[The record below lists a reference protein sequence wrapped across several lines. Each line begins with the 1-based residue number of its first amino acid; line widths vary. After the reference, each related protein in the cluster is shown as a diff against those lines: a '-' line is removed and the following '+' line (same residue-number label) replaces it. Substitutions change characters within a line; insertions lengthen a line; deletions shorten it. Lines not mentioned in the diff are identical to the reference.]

1 MEAEYLREQESESA
15 GASGFSQLEDKV
27 MKTAAQFFGKDL
39 LPYVGIKGRI
49 ACVAPTEHVHLEM
62 RRLEED
68 FNFIMKDGSWR
79 HLEFESDEIV
89 LEDMRRFRCYEAVL
103 SYNYGAEVIT
113 CVVCTG
119 RKGKVTDRIKEGI
132 NVYRVRLLWLREVLR
147 EAEERQAA
155 GVLDRQSLVQL
166 LLTPL
171 MSGEMARKE
180 RILKSLKMI
189 RGEQAAVDEAEKRQM
204 ESVLYALAMKFLT
217 KEELEEV
224 WEVFRMTVLG
234 EILVE
239 HGKEIGIA
247 EGRSQGIEEG
257 RTQGIEA
264 FILGNLEENI
274 PRDRIVEKLIRRFSM
289 TPEEAECC
297 CQRIAGQSF

>member
-1 MEAEYLREQESESA
+1 MVKKQEMRS
-15 GASGFSQLEDKV
+15 GAQPYEDRALKA
-27 MKTAAQFFGKDL
+27 AAQFFGREL
-39 LPYVGIKGRI
+39 LPLLGVKEVIRG
-49 ACVAPTEHVHLEM
+49 VAPTEQV
-62 RRLEED
+62 RLEIKDFQED
-68 FNFIMKDGSWR
+68 FNFWMEKGYIY

-132 NVYRVRLLWLREVLR
+132 NVYRVRLLWLRDGDADQVLR

-239 HGKEIGIA
+239 HGKEIGI
-247 EGRSQGIEEG
+247 
-257 RTQGIEA
+257 EA
-264 FILGNLEENI
+264 FILDNLEENI
-274 PRDRIVEKLIRRFSM
+274 PRDRIIDKLVRRFSL
-289 TPEEAECC
+289 TRESAE
-297 CQRIAGQSF
+297 SYFHKFVE

>member
-1 MEAEYLREQESESA
+1 MVKKQEMRS
-15 GASGFSQLEDKV
+15 GAQPYEDRALKA
-27 MKTAAQFFGKDL
+27 AAQFFGREL
-39 LPYVGIKGRI
+39 LPLLGVKEVIRG
-49 ACVAPTEHVHLEM
+49 VAPTEQV
-62 RRLEED
+62 RLEIRDFQED
-68 FNFIMKDGSWR
+68 FNFWMEKGYIY

-132 NVYRVRLLWLREVLR
+132 NVYRVRLLWLRDGDADQVLR

-180 RILKSLKMI
+180 RILRSLKMI
-189 RGEQAAVDEAEKRQM
+189 RGEREAVDEAEKRQM

-239 HGKEIGIA
+239 HGKEIGI
-247 EGRSQGIEEG
+247 
-257 RTQGIEA
+257 EA
-264 FILGNLEENI
+264 FILDNLEENI
-274 PRDRIVEKLIRRFSM
+274 PRDRIIDKLVRRFSL
-289 TPEEAECC
+289 TRESAE
-297 CQRIAGQSF
+297 SYFHKFVE

>member
-1 MEAEYLREQESESA
+1 MVKKQEMRS
-15 GASGFSQLEDKV
+15 GAQPYEDRALKA
-27 MKTAAQFFGKDL
+27 AAQFFGREL
-39 LPYVGIKGRI
+39 LPLLGVKEVIRG
-49 ACVAPTEHVHLEM
+49 VAPTEQV
-62 RRLEED
+62 RLEIRDFQED
-68 FNFIMKDGSWR
+68 FNFWMEKGYIY

-132 NVYRVRLLWLREVLR
+132 NVYRVRLLWLRDGDADQVLR

-204 ESVLYALAMKFLT
+204 ESVLFALAMKFLT

-239 HGKEIGIA
+239 HGKEIGI
-247 EGRSQGIEEG
+247 
-257 RTQGIEA
+257 EA
-264 FILGNLEENI
+264 FILDNLEENI
-274 PRDRIVEKLIRRFSM
+274 PRDRIIDKLVRRFSL
-289 TPEEAECC
+289 TRESAE
-297 CQRIAGQSF
+297 SYFHKFVE

>member
-1 MEAEYLREQESESA
+1 MVKKQEMRS
-15 GASGFSQLEDKV
+15 GAQPYEDRALKA
-27 MKTAAQFFGKDL
+27 AAQFFGREL
-39 LPYVGIKGRI
+39 LPLLGVKEVIRG
-49 ACVAPTEHVHLEM
+49 VAPTEQV
-62 RRLEED
+62 RLEIKDFQED
-68 FNFIMKDGSWR
+68 FNFWMEKGYIY

-132 NVYRVRLLWLREVLR
+132 NVYRVRLLWLRDGDADQVLR

-171 MSGEMARKE
+171 MSGEMTRKE

-189 RGEQAAVDEAEKRQM
+189 RGEQEAVDEAEKRQM

-247 EGRSQGIEEG
+247 EGR
-257 RTQGIEA
+257 TQGIEA
-264 FILGNLEENI
+264 FILDNLEENI
-274 PRDRIVEKLIRRFSM
+274 PRGRIIDKLIRRVSLSR
-289 TPEEAECC
+289 EEAERCY
-297 CQRIAGQSF
+297 RRVLDNAVL

>member
-1 MEAEYLREQESESA
+1 MVKKQEMRS
-15 GASGFSQLEDKV
+15 GAQPYEDRALKA
-27 MKTAAQFFGKDL
+27 AAQFFGREL
-39 LPYVGIKGRI
+39 LPLLGVKEVIRG
-49 ACVAPTEHVHLEM
+49 VAPTEQV
-62 RRLEED
+62 RLEIKDFQED
-68 FNFIMKDGSWR
+68 FNFWMEKGYIY

-132 NVYRVRLLWLREVLR
+132 NVYRVRLLWLRDGDADQVLR

-171 MSGEMARKE
+171 MSGEMTRKE

-189 RGEQAAVDEAEKRQM
+189 RGEQEAVDEAEKRQM

-247 EGRSQGIEEG
+247 EGR
-257 RTQGIEA
+257 TQGIEA
-264 FILGNLEENI
+264 FILDNLEENI
-274 PRDRIVEKLIRRFSM
+274 PRGRIIDKLIRRFSLSR
-289 TPEEAECC
+289 EEAERCY
-297 CQRIAGQSF
+297 RRVLDNAVL

>member
-1 MEAEYLREQESESA
+1 MVKKQEMRS
-15 GASGFSQLEDKV
+15 GAQPYEDRALKA
-27 MKTAAQFFGKDL
+27 AAQFFGREL
-39 LPYVGIKGRI
+39 LPLLGVKEVIRG
-49 ACVAPTEHVHLEM
+49 VAPTEQV
-62 RRLEED
+62 RLEIKDFQED
-68 FNFIMKDGSWR
+68 FNFWMAKGYIY

-132 NVYRVRLLWLREVLR
+132 NVYRVRLLWLRDGDADQVLR

-171 MSGEMARKE
+171 MSGEMTRKE

-189 RGEQAAVDEAEKRQM
+189 RGEREAVDEAEKRQM

-239 HGKEIGIA
+239 HGKEIGI
-247 EGRSQGIEEG
+247 
-257 RTQGIEA
+257 EA
-264 FILGNLEENI
+264 FILDNLEENI
-274 PRDRIVEKLIRRFSM
+274 PRDRIIDKLVRRFSL
-289 TPEEAECC
+289 TRESAE
-297 CQRIAGQSF
+297 SYFHKFVE

>member
-1 MEAEYLREQESESA
+1 MVKKQEMRS
-15 GASGFSQLEDKV
+15 GAQPYEDRALKA
-27 MKTAAQFFGKDL
+27 AAQFFGREL
-39 LPYVGIKGRI
+39 LPLLGVKEVIRG
-49 ACVAPTEHVHLEM
+49 VAPTEQV
-62 RRLEED
+62 RLEIRDFQED
-68 FNFIMKDGSWR
+68 FNFWMEKGYIY

-132 NVYRVRLLWLREVLR
+132 NVYRVRLLWLRDGDADQVLR

-171 MSGEMARKE
+171 MSGEMTRKE
-180 RILKSLKMI
+180 RILRSLKMI
-189 RGEQAAVDEAEKRQM
+189 RGEQEAVDEAEKRQM
-204 ESVLYALAMKFLT
+204 EAVLYALAMKFLT

-239 HGKEIGIA
+239 HGKEIGI
-247 EGRSQGIEEG
+247 
-257 RTQGIEA
+257 EA
-264 FILGNLEENI
+264 FILDNLEENI
-274 PRDRIVEKLIRRFSM
+274 PRDRIIEKLIRRFSL
-289 TPEEAECC
+289 TRESAESYF
-297 CQRIAGQSF
+297 QKFVG

>member
-1 MEAEYLREQESESA
+1 MVKKQEMRS
-15 GASGFSQLEDKV
+15 GAQPYEDRALKA
-27 MKTAAQFFGKDL
+27 AAQFFGREL
-39 LPYVGIKGRI
+39 LPLLGVKEVIRG
-49 ACVAPTEHVHLEM
+49 VAPTEQV
-62 RRLEED
+62 RLEIRDFQED
-68 FNFIMKDGSWR
+68 FNFWMEKGYIY

-132 NVYRVRLLWLREVLR
+132 NVYRVRLLWLRDGDADQVLR

-189 RGEQAAVDEAEKRQM
+189 RGEQEAVDEAEKRQM

-247 EGRSQGIEEG
+247 EGR
-257 RTQGIEA
+257 TQGIEA
-264 FILGNLEENI
+264 FILDNLEENI
-274 PRDRIVEKLIRRFSM
+274 PRGRIIDKLIRRFSLSR
-289 TPEEAECC
+289 EDAERCY
-297 CQRIAGQSF
+297 RRVLDNAVL

>member
-1 MEAEYLREQESESA
+1 MVKKQEMRS
-15 GASGFSQLEDKV
+15 GAQPYEDRALKA
-27 MKTAAQFFGKDL
+27 AAQFFGREL
-39 LPYVGIKGRI
+39 LPLLGVKEVIRG
-49 ACVAPTEHVHLEM
+49 VAPTEQV
-62 RRLEED
+62 RLEIKDFQED
-68 FNFIMKDGSWR
+68 FNFWMEKGYIY

-132 NVYRVRLLWLREVLR
+132 NVYRVRLLWLRDGDADQVLR

-189 RGEQAAVDEAEKRQM
+189 RGEREAVDEAEKRQM

-239 HGKEIGIA
+239 HGKEIGI
-247 EGRSQGIEEG
+247 
-257 RTQGIEA
+257 EA
-264 FILGNLEENI
+264 FILDNLEENI
-274 PRDRIVEKLIRRFSM
+274 PRDRIIEKLIRRFSL
-289 TPEEAECC
+289 TRESAESYF
-297 CQRIAGQSF
+297 QKFVG

>member
-1 MEAEYLREQESESA
+1 MVKKQEMRS
-15 GASGFSQLEDKV
+15 GAQPYEDRALKA
-27 MKTAAQFFGKDL
+27 AAQFFGREL
-39 LPYVGIKGRI
+39 LPLLGVKEVIRG
-49 ACVAPTEHVHLEM
+49 VAPTEQV
-62 RRLEED
+62 RLEIKDFQED
-68 FNFIMKDGSWR
+68 FNFWMEKGYIY

-132 NVYRVRLLWLREVLR
+132 NVYRVRLLWLRDGDADQVLR

-171 MSGEMARKE
+171 MSGEMTRKE

-189 RGEQAAVDEAEKRQM
+189 RGEREAVDEAEKRQM

-247 EGRSQGIEEG
+247 EGRTQGIAEG

-264 FILGNLEENI
+264 FILDNLEENI
-274 PRDRIVEKLIRRFSM
+274 PRGRIIDKLIRRFSLSR
-289 TPEEAECC
+289 EEAERCY
-297 CQRIAGQSF
+297 RRVLDNAVL

>member
-1 MEAEYLREQESESA
+1 MVKKQEMRS
-15 GASGFSQLEDKV
+15 GAQPYEDRALKA
-27 MKTAAQFFGKDL
+27 AAQFFGREL
-39 LPYVGIKGRI
+39 LPLLGVKEVIRG
-49 ACVAPTEHVHLEM
+49 VAPTEQV
-62 RRLEED
+62 RLEIKDFQED
-68 FNFIMKDGSWR
+68 FNFWMEKGYIY

-132 NVYRVRLLWLREVLR
+132 NVYRVRLLWLRDGDADQVLR

-180 RILKSLKMI
+180 RILRSLKMI
-189 RGEQAAVDEAEKRQM
+189 RGEREAVDEAEKRQM

-239 HGKEIGIA
+239 HGKEIW
-247 EGRSQGIEEG
+247 
-257 RTQGIEA
+257 IEA
-264 FILGNLEENI
+264 FILDNLEENI
-274 PRDRIVEKLIRRFSM
+274 PRDRIIEKLIRRFSL
-289 TPEEAECC
+289 TRESAESYF
-297 CQRIAGQSF
+297 QKFVG

>member
-1 MEAEYLREQESESA
+1 MVKKQEMRS
-15 GASGFSQLEDKV
+15 GAQPYEDRALKA
-27 MKTAAQFFGKDL
+27 AAQFFGREL
-39 LPYVGIKGRI
+39 LPLLGVKEVIRG
-49 ACVAPTEHVHLEM
+49 VAPTEQV
-62 RRLEED
+62 RLEIRDFQED
-68 FNFIMKDGSWR
+68 FNFWMEKGYIY

-132 NVYRVRLLWLREVLR
+132 NVYRVRLLWLRDGDADQVLR

-180 RILKSLKMI
+180 RILRSLKMI
-189 RGEQAAVDEAEKRQM
+189 RGEQEAVDEAEKRQM

-247 EGRSQGIEEG
+247 EGR
-257 RTQGIEA
+257 TQGIEA
-264 FILGNLEENI
+264 FILDNLEENI
-274 PRDRIVEKLIRRFSM
+274 PRGRIIDKLIRRFSLSR
-289 TPEEAECC
+289 EEAERCY
-297 CQRIAGQSF
+297 RRVLDNAVL

>member
-1 MEAEYLREQESESA
+1 MVKKQEMRS
-15 GASGFSQLEDKV
+15 GAQPYEDRALKA
-27 MKTAAQFFGKDL
+27 AAQFFGREL
-39 LPYVGIKGRI
+39 LPLLGVKEVIRG
-49 ACVAPTEHVHLEM
+49 VAPTEQV
-62 RRLEED
+62 RLEIRDFQED
-68 FNFIMKDGSWR
+68 FNFWMEKGYIY
-79 HLEFESDEIV
+79 HLEFERDEIV
-89 LEDMRRFRCYEAVL
+89 LEDMSRFRCYEAVL

-132 NVYRVRLLWLREVLR
+132 NVYRVRLLWLRDGDADQVLR

-171 MSGEMARKE
+171 MSGEMTRKE
-180 RILKSLKMI
+180 RILRSLKMI
-189 RGEQAAVDEAEKRQM
+189 RGEQEAVDEAEKRQM

-239 HGKEIGIA
+239 HGKEIGI
-247 EGRSQGIEEG
+247 
-257 RTQGIEA
+257 EA
-264 FILGNLEENI
+264 FILDNLEENI
-274 PRDRIVEKLIRRFSM
+274 PRDRIIEKLIRRFSL
-289 TPEEAECC
+289 TRESAESYF
-297 CQRIAGQSF
+297 QKFVG

>member
-1 MEAEYLREQESESA
+1 MVKKQEMRS
-15 GASGFSQLEDKV
+15 GAQPYEDRALKA
-27 MKTAAQFFGKDL
+27 AAQFFGREL
-39 LPYVGIKGRI
+39 LPLLGVKEVIRG
-49 ACVAPTEHVHLEM
+49 VAPTEQV
-62 RRLEED
+62 RLEIKDFQED
-68 FNFIMKDGSWR
+68 FNFWMEKGYIY

-132 NVYRVRLLWLREVLR
+132 NVYRVRLLWLRDGDADQVLR

-189 RGEQAAVDEAEKRQM
+189 RGEREAVDEAEKRQM

-239 HGKEIGIA
+239 HGKEIGI
-247 EGRSQGIEEG
+247 
-257 RTQGIEA
+257 EA
-264 FILGNLEENI
+264 FILDNLEENI
-274 PRDRIVEKLIRRFSM
+274 PRDRIIDKLVRRFSL
-289 TPEEAECC
+289 TRESAE
-297 CQRIAGQSF
+297 SYFHKFVE

>member
-1 MEAEYLREQESESA
+1 MVKKQEMRS
-15 GASGFSQLEDKV
+15 GAQPYEDRALKA
-27 MKTAAQFFGKDL
+27 AAQFFGREL
-39 LPYVGIKGRI
+39 LPLLGVKEVIRG
-49 ACVAPTEHVHLEM
+49 VAPTEQV
-62 RRLEED
+62 RLEIKDFQED
-68 FNFIMKDGSWR
+68 FNFWMEKGYIY

-119 RKGKVTDRIKEGI
+119 RKGKVTDRIKEEI
-132 NVYRVRLLWLREVLR
+132 NVYRVRLLWLRDGDADQVLR

-180 RILKSLKMI
+180 RILRSLKMI
-189 RGEQAAVDEAEKRQM
+189 RGEREAVDEAEKRQM

-247 EGRSQGIEEG
+247 EGR
-257 RTQGIEA
+257 TQGIEA
-264 FILGNLEENI
+264 FILDNLEENI
-274 PRDRIVEKLIRRFSM
+274 PRGRIIDKLIRRFSLSR
-289 TPEEAECC
+289 EEAERCY
-297 CQRIAGQSF
+297 RRVLDNAVL

>member
-1 MEAEYLREQESESA
+1 MVKKQEMRS
-15 GASGFSQLEDKV
+15 GAQPYEDRALKA
-27 MKTAAQFFGKDL
+27 AAQFFGREL
-39 LPYVGIKGRI
+39 LPLLGVKEVIRG
-49 ACVAPTEHVHLEM
+49 VAPTEQV
-62 RRLEED
+62 RLEIKDFQED
-68 FNFIMKDGSWR
+68 FNFWMEKGYIY

-132 NVYRVRLLWLREVLR
+132 NVYRVRLLWLRDGDADQVLR

-171 MSGEMARKE
+171 MSGEMTRKE

-189 RGEQAAVDEAEKRQM
+189 RGEREAVDEAEKRQM

-239 HGKEIGIA
+239 HGKEIGI
-247 EGRSQGIEEG
+247 
-257 RTQGIEA
+257 EA
-264 FILGNLEENI
+264 FILDNLEENI
-274 PRDRIVEKLIRRFSM
+274 PRDRIIEKLIRRFSL
-289 TPEEAECC
+289 TRESAESYF
-297 CQRIAGQSF
+297 QKFVG

>member
-1 MEAEYLREQESESA
+1 MFGIEPGDTLLLLADVKQGIAFHRMDFFTRMAEAIFRRGRGDSDYSEGEKSFA
-15 GASGFSQLEDKV
+15 
-27 MKTAAQFFGKDL
+27 
-39 LPYVGIKGRI
+39 
-49 ACVAPTEHVHLEM
+49 
-62 RRLEED
+62 
-68 FNFIMKDGSWR
+68 
-79 HLEFESDEIV
+79 
-89 LEDMRRFRCYEAVL
+89 EA
-103 SYNYGAEVIT
+103 
-113 CVVCTG
+113 
-119 RKGKVTDRIKEGI
+119 
-132 NVYRVRLLWLREVLR
+132 VLR

-239 HGKEIGIA
+239 HGKEIGI
-247 EGRSQGIEEG
+247 
-257 RTQGIEA
+257 EA
-264 FILGNLEENI
+264 FILDNLEENI
-274 PRDRIVEKLIRRFSM
+274 PRDRIIDKLVRRFSL
-289 TPEEAECC
+289 TRESAE
-297 CQRIAGQSF
+297 SYFHKFVE

>member
-1 MEAEYLREQESESA
+1 MVKKQEMRS
-15 GASGFSQLEDKV
+15 GAQPYEDRALKA
-27 MKTAAQFFGKDL
+27 AAQFFGREL
-39 LPYVGIKGRI
+39 LPLLGVKEVIRG
-49 ACVAPTEHVHLEM
+49 VAPTEQV
-62 RRLEED
+62 RLEIRDFQED
-68 FNFIMKDGSWR
+68 FNFWMEKGYIY

-132 NVYRVRLLWLREVLR
+132 NVYRVRLLWLRDGDADQVLR

-171 MSGEMARKE
+171 MSGEMTRKE
-180 RILKSLKMI
+180 RILRSLKMI
-189 RGEQAAVDEAEKRQM
+189 RGEQEAVDEAEKRQM

-239 HGKEIGIA
+239 HGKEIGI
-247 EGRSQGIEEG
+247 
-257 RTQGIEA
+257 EA
-264 FILGNLEENI
+264 FILDNLEENI
-274 PRDRIVEKLIRRFSM
+274 PRDRIIEKLIRRFSL
-289 TPEEAECC
+289 TRESAESYF
-297 CQRIAGQSF
+297 QKFVG

>member
-1 MEAEYLREQESESA
+1 MVKKQEMRS
-15 GASGFSQLEDKV
+15 GAQPYEDRALKA
-27 MKTAAQFFGKDL
+27 AAQFFGREL
-39 LPYVGIKGRI
+39 LPLLGVKEVIRG
-49 ACVAPTEHVHLEM
+49 VAPTEQV
-62 RRLEED
+62 RLEIRDFQED
-68 FNFIMKDGSWR
+68 FNFWMEKGYIY

-132 NVYRVRLLWLREVLR
+132 NVYRVRLLWLRDGDADQVLR

-239 HGKEIGIA
+239 HGKEIGI
-247 EGRSQGIEEG
+247 
-257 RTQGIEA
+257 EA
-264 FILGNLEENI
+264 FILDNLEENI
-274 PRDRIVEKLIRRFSM
+274 PRDRIIDKLVRRFSL
-289 TPEEAECC
+289 TRESAE
-297 CQRIAGQSF
+297 SYFHKFVE

>member
-1 MEAEYLREQESESA
+1 MVKKQEMRS
-15 GASGFSQLEDKV
+15 GAQPYEDRALKA
-27 MKTAAQFFGKDL
+27 AAQFFGREL
-39 LPYVGIKGRI
+39 LPLLGVKEVIRG
-49 ACVAPTEHVHLEM
+49 VAPTEQV
-62 RRLEED
+62 RLEIRDFQED
-68 FNFIMKDGSWR
+68 FNFWMEKGYIY

-132 NVYRVRLLWLREVLR
+132 NVYRVRLLWLRDGDADQVLR

-155 GVLDRQSLVQL
+155 GVLDRQSLVRL

-171 MSGEMARKE
+171 MSGEMTRKE
-180 RILKSLKMI
+180 RILRSLKMI
-189 RGEQAAVDEAEKRQM
+189 RGEREAVDEAEKRQM

-239 HGKEIGIA
+239 HGKEIGI
-247 EGRSQGIEEG
+247 
-257 RTQGIEA
+257 EA
-264 FILGNLEENI
+264 FILDNLEENI
-274 PRDRIVEKLIRRFSM
+274 PRDRIIDKLIRRFSLSR
-289 TPEEAECC
+289 EDAERCY
-297 CQRIAGQSF
+297 RRVLDNAVL

>member
-1 MEAEYLREQESESA
+1 MVKKQEMRS
-15 GASGFSQLEDKV
+15 GAQPYEDRALKA
-27 MKTAAQFFGKDL
+27 AAQFFGREL
-39 LPYVGIKGRI
+39 LPLLGVKEVIRG
-49 ACVAPTEHVHLEM
+49 VAPTEQV
-62 RRLEED
+62 RLEIKDFQED
-68 FNFIMKDGSWR
+68 FNFWMEKGYIY

-132 NVYRVRLLWLREVLR
+132 NVYRVRLLWLRDGDADQVLR

-239 HGKEIGIA
+239 HGKEIGI
-247 EGRSQGIEEG
+247 
-257 RTQGIEA
+257 EA
-264 FILGNLEENI
+264 FIHDNLEENI
-274 PRDRIVEKLIRRFSM
+274 PRDRIIDKLVRRFSL
-289 TPEEAECC
+289 TRESAE
-297 CQRIAGQSF
+297 SYFHKFVE

>member
-1 MEAEYLREQESESA
+1 MVKKQEMRS
-15 GASGFSQLEDKV
+15 GAQPYEDRALKA
-27 MKTAAQFFGKDL
+27 AAQFFGREL
-39 LPYVGIKGRI
+39 LPLLGVREVIRG
-49 ACVAPTEHVHLEM
+49 VAPTEQV
-62 RRLEED
+62 RLEIRDFQED
-68 FNFIMKDGSWR
+68 FNFWMEKGYIY

-132 NVYRVRLLWLREVLR
+132 NVYRVRLLWLRDGDADQVLR

-171 MSGEMARKE
+171 MSGEMTRKE
-180 RILKSLKMI
+180 RILRSLKMI
-189 RGEQAAVDEAEKRQM
+189 RGEQEAVDEAEKRQM

-247 EGRSQGIEEG
+247 EGR
-257 RTQGIEA
+257 TQGIEA
-264 FILGNLEENI
+264 FILDNLEENI
-274 PRDRIVEKLIRRFSM
+274 PRGRIIDKLIRRFSLSR
-289 TPEEAECC
+289 EEAERCY
-297 CQRIAGQSF
+297 RRVLDNAVL

>member
-1 MEAEYLREQESESA
+1 MVKKQEMRS
-15 GASGFSQLEDKV
+15 GAQPYEDRALKA
-27 MKTAAQFFGKDL
+27 AAQFFGREL
-39 LPYVGIKGRI
+39 LPLLGVREVIRG
-49 ACVAPTEHVHLEM
+49 VAPTEQV
-62 RRLEED
+62 RLEIKDFQED
-68 FNFIMKDGSWR
+68 FNFWMEKGYIY

-132 NVYRVRLLWLREVLR
+132 NVYRVRLLWLRDGDADQVLR

-171 MSGEMARKE
+171 MSGEMTRKE

-189 RGEQAAVDEAEKRQM
+189 RGEQEAVDEAEKRQM

-239 HGKEIGIA
+239 HGKEIGI
-247 EGRSQGIEEG
+247 
-257 RTQGIEA
+257 EA
-264 FILGNLEENI
+264 FILDNLEENI
-274 PRDRIVEKLIRRFSM
+274 PRDRIIEKLIRRFSL
-289 TPEEAECC
+289 TRESAESYF
-297 CQRIAGQSF
+297 QKFVG

>member
-1 MEAEYLREQESESA
+1 MVKKQEMRS
-15 GASGFSQLEDKV
+15 GAQPYEDRALKA
-27 MKTAAQFFGKDL
+27 AAQFFGREL
-39 LPYVGIKGRI
+39 LPLLGVREVIRG
-49 ACVAPTEHVHLEM
+49 VAPTEQV
-62 RRLEED
+62 RLEIRDFQED
-68 FNFIMKDGSWR
+68 FNFWMEKGYIY

-132 NVYRVRLLWLREVLR
+132 NVYRVRLLWLRDGDADQVLR

-171 MSGEMARKE
+171 MSGEMTRKE

-189 RGEQAAVDEAEKRQM
+189 RGEQEAVDEAEKRQM

-247 EGRSQGIEEG
+247 EGR
-257 RTQGIEA
+257 TQGIEA
-264 FILGNLEENI
+264 FILDNLEENI
-274 PRDRIVEKLIRRFSM
+274 PRDRIVEKLIRRFSLSR
-289 TPEEAECC
+289 EEAERCY
-297 CQRIAGQSF
+297 RRVLDNAVL

>member
-1 MEAEYLREQESESA
+1 MVKKQEMRS
-15 GASGFSQLEDKV
+15 GAQPYEDRALKA
-27 MKTAAQFFGKDL
+27 AAQFFGREL
-39 LPYVGIKGRI
+39 LPLLGVKEVIRG
-49 ACVAPTEHVHLEM
+49 VAPTEQV
-62 RRLEED
+62 RLEIRDFQED
-68 FNFIMKDGSWR
+68 FNFWMEKGYIY

-132 NVYRVRLLWLREVLR
+132 NVYRVRLLWLRDGDADQVLR

-171 MSGEMARKE
+171 MSGEMTRKE
-180 RILKSLKMI
+180 RILRSLKMI
-189 RGEQAAVDEAEKRQM
+189 RGEQEAVDEAEKRQM

-247 EGRSQGIEEG
+247 EGR
-257 RTQGIEA
+257 TQGIEA
-264 FILGNLEENI
+264 FILDNLEENI
-274 PRDRIVEKLIRRFSM
+274 PRGRIIDKLIRRFSLSR
-289 TPEEAECC
+289 EEAERCY
-297 CQRIAGQSF
+297 RRVLDNAVL

>member
-1 MEAEYLREQESESA
+1 MVKKQEMRS
-15 GASGFSQLEDKV
+15 GAQPYEDRALKA
-27 MKTAAQFFGKDL
+27 AAQFFGREL
-39 LPYVGIKGRI
+39 LPLLGVKEVIRG
-49 ACVAPTEHVHLEM
+49 VAPTEQV
-62 RRLEED
+62 RLEIRDFQED
-68 FNFIMKDGSWR
+68 FNFWMEKGYIY

-119 RKGKVTDRIKEGI
+119 RKGKMTDRIKEGI
-132 NVYRVRLLWLREVLR
+132 NVYRVRLLWLRDGDADQVLR

-171 MSGEMARKE
+171 MSGEMTRKE

-189 RGEQAAVDEAEKRQM
+189 RGEQEAVDEAEKRQM

-239 HGKEIGIA
+239 HGKEIGI
-247 EGRSQGIEEG
+247 
-257 RTQGIEA
+257 EA
-264 FILGNLEENI
+264 FILDNLEENI
-274 PRDRIVEKLIRRFSM
+274 PRDRIIDKLVRRFSL
-289 TPEEAECC
+289 TRESAE
-297 CQRIAGQSF
+297 SYFHKFVE

>member
-1 MEAEYLREQESESA
+1 MVKKQEMRS
-15 GASGFSQLEDKV
+15 GAQPYEDRALNA
-27 MKTAAQFFGKDL
+27 AAQFFGREL
-39 LPYVGIKGRI
+39 LPLLGVKEVIRG
-49 ACVAPTEHVHLEM
+49 VAPTEQV
-62 RRLEED
+62 RLEIRDFQED
-68 FNFIMKDGSWR
+68 FNFWMEKGYIY

-132 NVYRVRLLWLREVLR
+132 NVYRVRLLWLRDGDADQVLR

-239 HGKEIGIA
+239 HGKEIGI
-247 EGRSQGIEEG
+247 
-257 RTQGIEA
+257 EA
-264 FILGNLEENI
+264 FILDNLEENI
-274 PRDRIVEKLIRRFSM
+274 PRDRIIDKLVRRFSL
-289 TPEEAECC
+289 TRESAE
-297 CQRIAGQSF
+297 SYFHKFVE

>member
-1 MEAEYLREQESESA
+1 MVKKQEMRS
-15 GASGFSQLEDKV
+15 GAQPYEDRALKA
-27 MKTAAQFFGKDL
+27 AAQFFGREL
-39 LPYVGIKGRI
+39 LPLLGVKEVIRG
-49 ACVAPTEHVHLEM
+49 VAPTEQV
-62 RRLEED
+62 RLEIKDFQED
-68 FNFIMKDGSWR
+68 FNFWMEKGYIY

-132 NVYRVRLLWLREVLR
+132 NVYRVRLLWLRDGDADQVLR

-171 MSGEMARKE
+171 MSGEMTRKE

-189 RGEQAAVDEAEKRQM
+189 RGEQEAVDEAEKRQM

-239 HGKEIGIA
+239 HGKEIGI
-247 EGRSQGIEEG
+247 
-257 RTQGIEA
+257 EA
-264 FILGNLEENI
+264 FILDNLEENI
-274 PRDRIVEKLIRRFSM
+274 PRDRIIEKLIRRFSL
-289 TPEEAECC
+289 TRESAESYF
-297 CQRIAGQSF
+297 QKFVG

>member
-1 MEAEYLREQESESA
+1 MVKKQEMRSGAQPYEDRALKA
-15 GASGFSQLEDKV
+15 G
-27 MKTAAQFFGKDL
+27 AQFFGREL
-39 LPYVGIKGRI
+39 LPLLGVKEVIRG
-49 ACVAPTEHVHLEM
+49 VAPTEQV
-62 RRLEED
+62 RLEIRDFQED
-68 FNFIMKDGSWR
+68 FNFWMEKGYIY

-132 NVYRVRLLWLREVLR
+132 NVYRVRLLWLRDGDADQVLR

-171 MSGEMARKE
+171 MSGEMTRKE
-180 RILKSLKMI
+180 RILRSLKMI
-189 RGEQAAVDEAEKRQM
+189 RGEQEAVDEAEKRQM

-247 EGRSQGIEEG
+247 EGR
-257 RTQGIEA
+257 TQGIEA
-264 FILGNLEENI
+264 FILDNLEENI
-274 PRDRIVEKLIRRFSM
+274 PRGRIIDKLIRRFSLSR
-289 TPEEAECC
+289 EEAERCY
-297 CQRIAGQSF
+297 RRVLDNAVL

>member
-1 MEAEYLREQESESA
+1 MVKKQEMRS
-15 GASGFSQLEDKV
+15 GAQPYEDRALKA
-27 MKTAAQFFGKDL
+27 AAQFFGREL
-39 LPYVGIKGRI
+39 LPLLGVKEVIRG
-49 ACVAPTEHVHLEM
+49 VAPTEQV
-62 RRLEED
+62 RLEIKDFQED
-68 FNFIMKDGSWR
+68 FNFWMEKGYIY

-132 NVYRVRLLWLREVLR
+132 NVYRVRLLWLRDGDADQVLR

-180 RILKSLKMI
+180 RILRSLKMI
-189 RGEQAAVDEAEKRQM
+189 RGEREAVDEAEKRQM

-239 HGKEIGIA
+239 HGKEIGI
-247 EGRSQGIEEG
+247 
-257 RTQGIEA
+257 EA
-264 FILGNLEENI
+264 FILDNLEENI
-274 PRDRIVEKLIRRFSM
+274 PRDRIIEKLIRRFSL
-289 TPEEAECC
+289 TRESAESYF
-297 CQRIAGQSF
+297 QKFVG

>member
-1 MEAEYLREQESESA
+1 MVKKQEMRS
-15 GASGFSQLEDKV
+15 GAQPYEDRALKA
-27 MKTAAQFFGKDL
+27 AAQFFGREL
-39 LPYVGIKGRI
+39 LPLLGVKEVIRG
-49 ACVAPTEHVHLEM
+49 VAPTEQV
-62 RRLEED
+62 RLEIRDFQED
-68 FNFIMKDGSWR
+68 FNFWMEKGYIY

-132 NVYRVRLLWLREVLR
+132 NVYRVRLLWLRDGDADQVLR

-171 MSGEMARKE
+171 MSGEMTRKE

-189 RGEQAAVDEAEKRQM
+189 RGEREAVDEAEKRQM

-239 HGKEIGIA
+239 HGKEIGI
-247 EGRSQGIEEG
+247 
-257 RTQGIEA
+257 EA
-264 FILGNLEENI
+264 FILDNLEENI
-274 PRDRIVEKLIRRFSM
+274 PRDRIIDKLVRRFSL
-289 TPEEAECC
+289 TRESAE
-297 CQRIAGQSF
+297 SYFHKFVE

>member
-1 MEAEYLREQESESA
+1 MVKKQEMRS
-15 GASGFSQLEDKV
+15 GAQPYEDRALKA
-27 MKTAAQFFGKDL
+27 AAQFFGREL
-39 LPYVGIKGRI
+39 LPLLGVKEVIRG
-49 ACVAPTEHVHLEM
+49 VAPTEQV
-62 RRLEED
+62 RLEIRDFQED
-68 FNFIMKDGSWR
+68 FNFWMEKGYIY

-132 NVYRVRLLWLREVLR
+132 NVYRVRLLWLRDGDADQVLR

-239 HGKEIGIA
+239 HGKEIGI
-247 EGRSQGIEEG
+247 
-257 RTQGIEA
+257 EA
-264 FILGNLEENI
+264 FILDNLEENI
-274 PRDRIVEKLIRRFSM
+274 PRGRIIDKLIRRFSLSR
-289 TPEEAECC
+289 EDAERCY
-297 CQRIAGQSF
+297 RRVLDNAVL

>member
-1 MEAEYLREQESESA
+1 MVKKQEMRS
-15 GASGFSQLEDKV
+15 GAQPYEDRALKA
-27 MKTAAQFFGKDL
+27 AAQFFGREL
-39 LPYVGIKGRI
+39 LPLLGVREVIRG
-49 ACVAPTEHVHLEM
+49 VAPTEQV
-62 RRLEED
+62 RLEIRDFQED
-68 FNFIMKDGSWR
+68 FNFWMEKGYIY

-132 NVYRVRLLWLREVLR
+132 NVYRVRLLWLRDGDADQVLR

-171 MSGEMARKE
+171 MSGEMTRKE

-189 RGEQAAVDEAEKRQM
+189 RGEQEAVDEAEKRQM

-247 EGRSQGIEEG
+247 EGR
-257 RTQGIEA
+257 TQGIEA
-264 FILGNLEENI
+264 FILDNLEENI
-274 PRDRIVEKLIRRFSM
+274 PRGRIIDKLIRRFSLSR
-289 TPEEAECC
+289 EEAERCY
-297 CQRIAGQSF
+297 RRVLDNAVL

>member
-1 MEAEYLREQESESA
+1 MVKKQEMRS
-15 GASGFSQLEDKV
+15 GAQPYEDRALKA
-27 MKTAAQFFGKDL
+27 AAQFFGREL
-39 LPYVGIKGRI
+39 LPLLGVKEVIRG
-49 ACVAPTEHVHLEM
+49 VAPTEQV
-62 RRLEED
+62 RLEIRDFQED
-68 FNFIMKDGSWR
+68 SNFWMEKGYIY

-132 NVYRVRLLWLREVLR
+132 NVYRVRLLWLRDGDADQVLR

-180 RILKSLKMI
+180 RILRSLKMI
-189 RGEQAAVDEAEKRQM
+189 RGEQEAVDEAEKRQM

-239 HGKEIGIA
+239 HGKEIGI
-247 EGRSQGIEEG
+247 
-257 RTQGIEA
+257 EA
-264 FILGNLEENI
+264 FILDNLEENI
-274 PRDRIVEKLIRRFSM
+274 PRDRIIDKLVRRFSL
-289 TPEEAECC
+289 TRESAE
-297 CQRIAGQSF
+297 SYFHKFVE

>member
-1 MEAEYLREQESESA
+1 MVKKQEMRS
-15 GASGFSQLEDKV
+15 GAQPYEDRALKA
-27 MKTAAQFFGKDL
+27 AAQFFGREL
-39 LPYVGIKGRI
+39 LPLLGVKEVIRG
-49 ACVAPTEHVHLEM
+49 VAPTEQV
-62 RRLEED
+62 RLEIKDFQED
-68 FNFIMKDGSWR
+68 FNFWMEKGYIY

-132 NVYRVRLLWLREVLR
+132 NVYRVRLLWLRDGDADQVLR

-180 RILKSLKMI
+180 RILRSLKMI
-189 RGEQAAVDEAEKRQM
+189 RGEREAVDEAEKRQM

-247 EGRSQGIEEG
+247 EGR
-257 RTQGIEA
+257 TQGIEA
-264 FILGNLEENI
+264 FILDNLEENI
-274 PRDRIVEKLIRRFSM
+274 PRGRIIDKLIRRFSLSR
-289 TPEEAECC
+289 EEAERCY
-297 CQRIAGQSF
+297 RRVLDNAVL

>member
-1 MEAEYLREQESESA
+1 MVKKQEMRS
-15 GASGFSQLEDKV
+15 GAQPYEDRALKA
-27 MKTAAQFFGKDL
+27 AAQFFGREL
-39 LPYVGIKGRI
+39 LPLLGVKEVIRG
-49 ACVAPTEHVHLEM
+49 VAPTEQV
-62 RRLEED
+62 RLEIKDFQED
-68 FNFIMKDGSWR
+68 FNFWMEKGYIY

-132 NVYRVRLLWLREVLR
+132 NVYRVRLLWLRDGDADQVLR

-180 RILKSLKMI
+180 RILRSLKMI
-189 RGEQAAVDEAEKRQM
+189 RGEQEAVDEAEKRQM

-239 HGKEIGIA
+239 HGKEIGI
-247 EGRSQGIEEG
+247 
-257 RTQGIEA
+257 EA
-264 FILGNLEENI
+264 FILDNLEENI
-274 PRDRIVEKLIRRFSM
+274 PRGRIIDKLIRRFSLSR
-289 TPEEAECC
+289 EDAERCY
-297 CQRIAGQSF
+297 RRVLDNAVL

>member
-1 MEAEYLREQESESA
+1 MVKKQEMRS
-15 GASGFSQLEDKV
+15 GAQPYEDRALKA
-27 MKTAAQFFGKDL
+27 AAQFFGREL
-39 LPYVGIKGRI
+39 LPLLGVKEVIRG
-49 ACVAPTEHVHLEM
+49 VAPTEQV
-62 RRLEED
+62 RLEIRDFQED
-68 FNFIMKDGSWR
+68 FNFWMEKGYIY

-132 NVYRVRLLWLREVLR
+132 NVYRVRLLWLRDGDADQVLR

-239 HGKEIGIA
+239 HGKEIGI
-247 EGRSQGIEEG
+247 
-257 RTQGIEA
+257 EA
-264 FILGNLEENI
+264 FILDNLEENI
-274 PRDRIVEKLIRRFSM
+274 PRDRIIEKLIRRFSL
-289 TPEEAECC
+289 TRESAESYF
-297 CQRIAGQSF
+297 QKFVG

>member
-1 MEAEYLREQESESA
+1 MVKKQEMRS
-15 GASGFSQLEDKV
+15 GAQPYEDRALKA
-27 MKTAAQFFGKDL
+27 AAQFFGREL
-39 LPYVGIKGRI
+39 LPLLGVREVIRG
-49 ACVAPTEHVHLEM
+49 VAPTEQV
-62 RRLEED
+62 RLEIKDFQED
-68 FNFIMKDGSWR
+68 FNFWMEKGYIY

-132 NVYRVRLLWLREVLR
+132 NVYRVRLLWLRDGDADQVLR

-171 MSGEMARKE
+171 MSGEMTRKE

-189 RGEQAAVDEAEKRQM
+189 RGEQEAVDEAEKRQM

-247 EGRSQGIEEG
+247 EGR
-257 RTQGIEA
+257 TQGIEA
-264 FILGNLEENI
+264 FILDNLEENI
-274 PRDRIVEKLIRRFSM
+274 PRGRIIDKLIRRFSLSR
-289 TPEEAECC
+289 EEAERCY
-297 CQRIAGQSF
+297 RRVLDNGVL